1 MISEEELKGYIYE
14 MAKLFNCNTKLISLL
29 TDESIRK
36 VELDDYN
43 GMIATTYNDDKIEI
57 SIPYIMFLI
66 NKILFKTYTR
76 NEIDILIDKKIKE
89 LENNGHKTKG
99 HAPIFLVAIDIFNK
113 EFL

>member
-1 MISEEELKGYIYE
+1 MSTIPGFKIKNTPYGWFTIGRTLRESVRYVFRHWTSKGI
-14 MAKLFNCNTKLISLL
+14 
-29 TDESIRK
+29 
-36 VELDDYN
+36 
-43 GMIATTYNDDKIEI
+43 DKIEI

-113 EFL
+113 EFLWMI